1 MSPQDDAVK
10 VKYETLRAM
19 DQSDPLDLE
28 AQLSAER
35 VSQDLSCLKTTRSRG
50 SCSFEMVLRM
60 I

>member
-1 MSPQDDAVK
+1 MTSVEGRVTVETSPMSPQDDAVK

-35 VSQDLSCLKTTRSRG
+35 VSGRSVVSQDN
-50 SCSFEMVLRM
+50 
-60 I
+60 